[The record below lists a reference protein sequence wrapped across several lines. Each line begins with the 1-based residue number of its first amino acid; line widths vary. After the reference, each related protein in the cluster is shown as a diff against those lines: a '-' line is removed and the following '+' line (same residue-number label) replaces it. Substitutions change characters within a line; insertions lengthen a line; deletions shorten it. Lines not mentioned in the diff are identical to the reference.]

1 MRTQNN
7 LIYKTLL
14 IYVLFGLVLCKS
26 IESKNTISII
36 CSSIWILLQ
45 IVSDFTYFKNK
56 NN

>member
-14 IYVLFGLVLCKS
+14 IYVLFGLILCKS
-26 IESKNTISII
+26 IESKNTISIL
-36 CSSIWILLQ
+36 CSSIWILLH